1 MIENIFP
8 AMQSME
14 TRFIWAGIIWAV
26 VMGLAAGN
34 YACSLIHRL
43 PRGRLLLDKA
53 PYCGSCGTLLQVR
66 DLFPVFSA
74 MLLRH
79 RCRYCGTSFPI
90 SHTVTE
96 ILLASI
102 FVLAFLR
109 YGFGDMF
116 ILVCFLASFLI
127 ILAAIEVNEKL
138 IMGKVMIM
146 VIVTGM
152 LTRMDIDEGL
162 FGFVLGGLFG
172 AIIGA
177 VIWRKSITKEGHIYR
192 LPKQAELMAMAGIC
206 VGSAA
211 FPKFLLLLVGAYIV
225 TWVIAKVAQKNF
237 AITIPFGIAIM
248 VQFFVV

>member
-1 MIENIFP
+1 MIDNLFP
-8 AMQSME
+8 AMQGME

-74 MLLRH
+74 VSLHH

-96 ILLASI
+96 LLLASI

-116 ILVCFLASFLI
+116 ILVCFLANFLI
-127 ILAAIEVNEKL
+127 ILAAIEVNEKT
-138 IMGKVMIM
+138 IMGKVMIL
-146 VIVTGM
+146 VVVTGM
-152 LTRMDIDEGL
+152 ITRTHMDGGL

-172 AIIGA
+172 AVIGVA
-177 VIWRKSITKEGHIYR
+177 IWRKSITKEGHIYR
-192 LPKQAELMAMAGIC
+192 LPKQAELMAMAGVC
-206 VGSAA
+206 VGSVA
-211 FPKFLLLLVGAYIV
+211 FPKFLLLLAGAYIICCLV
-225 TWVIAKVAQKNF
+225 AKSAKKAF
-237 AITIPFGIAIM
+237 AITIPFGIAI
-248 VQFFVV
+248 VAQFFV

>member
-1 MIENIFP
+1 MIQNIFP
-8 AMQSME
+8 AIQTME
-14 TRFIWAGIIWAV
+14 SRFIWSGVIWAV

-53 PYCGSCGTLLQVR
+53 PYCGSCGALLQVR
-66 DLFPVFSA
+66 DLFPVISA

-102 FVLAFLR
+102 FVLAFLQ

-116 ILVCFLASFLI
+116 ILVCSIAAFLI
-127 ILAAIEVNEKL
+127 ILGAIEVNEKL
-138 IMGKVMIM
+138 IMGKVMLC
-146 VIVTGM
+146 VIVAGM
-152 LTRMDIDEGL
+152 LLRTHVDGQL
-162 FGFVLGGLFG
+162 FGFVLGGLYG

-177 VIWRKSITKEGHIYR
+177 IIWRKSITREGHIYR

-206 VGSAA
+206 VGATA
-211 FPKFLLLLVGAYIV
+211 FPKFLLLLSIAYAV
-225 TWVIAKVAQKNF
+225 VWTLSRASQKPF
-237 AITIPFGIAIM
+237 RITIPFGIAIV
-248 VQFFVV
+248 VQLLFW